1 VVVIVNDIYWSA
13 GAAWLCIITVVSV
26 IQQAV
31 KQAKPS
37 ENASEDSGSDRDS
50 DLDLSKEL
58 LPIAGYIG
66 SSDQLVSHM
75 FCSISTKK
83 LKAMLP
89 EILKVLIYW
98 LRNIAT

>member
-1 VVVIVNDIYWSA
+1 LDIISSFSVHE
-13 GAAWLCIITVVSV
+13 LCIVTVVSV
-26 IQQAV
+26 VQTLKHA
-31 KQAKPS
+31 KQSK
-37 ENASEDSGSDRDS
+37 NVSEDSSSDRDS

-66 SSDQLVSHM
+66 SSELLVDHM

-89 EILKVLIYW
+89 EILKVFI
-98 LRNIAT
+98 

>member
-1 VVVIVNDIYWSA
+1 
-13 GAAWLCIITVVSV
+13 LK
-26 IQQAV
+26 QV
-31 KQAKPS
+31 KQS

-66 SSDQLVSHM
+66 SSEQLVGHM

-89 EILKVLIYW
+89 EILKVFVDYLIS
-98 LRNIAT
+98 LVNFNCLLSANVGITRTL

>member
-1 VVVIVNDIYWSA
+1 LKHA
-13 GAAWLCIITVVSV
+13 
-26 IQQAV
+26 
-31 KQAKPS
+31 KQSK
-37 ENASEDSGSDRDS
+37 NVSEDSSSDRDS

-66 SSDQLVSHM
+66 SSELLVDHM

-89 EILKVLIYW
+89 EILKVFI
-98 LRNIAT
+98 